1 LNQILAG
8 AKMYLGFIKKREP
21 ENKENI
27 KESTQLV
34 DSAINEIRSLT
45 REQVTPQ
52 RKIDLKDLIQSLVT
66 NMNDH
71 SPVQTNFV
79 YDIGFF

>member
-1 LNQILAG
+1 
-8 AKMYLGFIKKREP
+8 
-21 ENKENI
+21 
-27 KESTQLV
+27 LV

-66 NMNDH
+66 NMNEH
-71 SPVQTNFV
+71 SPSKTNLFM
-79 YDIGFF
+79 ILAFLK